1 MDTDQLIDNIENEA
15 SCNYSTTS
23 SQSSV
28 RVGPFKAANWISSH
42 PAANTNDYLVFQQT
56 SSASTTG
63 IMTRGGMASSD
74 VEGLSLDMEEV

>member
-1 MDTDQLIDNIENEA
+1 MKQVVTIQQQDQVNQVLELDLL
-15 SCNYSTTS
+15 
-23 SQSSV
+23 
-28 RVGPFKAANWISSH
+28 KANWISSH

-74 VEGLSLDMEEV
+74 VEGIY